1 MKIFTSTL
9 FVMFALL
16 MTDCKSVWSI
26 DTVKTSKGFY
36 RFYKTT
42 DDIHN
47 SKAEFCAVDAKTSA
61 ITCKD
66 VTINFGF

>member
-1 MKIFTSTL
+1 M
-9 FVMFALL
+9 
-16 MTDCKSVWSI
+16 WSI